1 MNAIKKVLCSFL
13 FLNTVIQLFAQDTIK
28 LKPYIENMKTVDV
41 FIEGKKYN
49 FLFDTGG
56 AETIISPEIAHTI
69 SKEIYGSTTGFRMSG
84 EIIKAQKSDGIS
96 LSMGNTTIFHPTVGV
111 WDLMSVL
118 PKDFPKIDGVIS
130 LKSFAQ
136 NVLTVELS
144 KNILIIENKT
154 SAKKAIK
161 GKSLLTTR
169 FANGLEGCE
178 LNIFVGIPKQNK
190 LYWFLFDS
198 GNSGPMLLSNESA
211 KIWKIEKESQK
222 DNFEN
227 NPESEFVIGKKNLK
241 IKPFVRDIIYDGVL
255 NFDAISKYI
264 FTIDF
269 KNKKVWIK

>member
-1 MNAIKKVLCSFL
+1 MMKLKNVLYSLL
-13 FLNTVIQLFAQDTIK
+13 FFCGVIQVLAQDTIK

-41 FIEGKKYN
+41 FIEGKRYN

-56 AETIISPEIAHTI
+56 SETIISPEIAKTI
-69 SKEIYGSTTGFRMSG
+69 KKEIYGSTTGFRMSG

-96 LSMGNTTIFHPTVGV
+96 LSMGNTTIFHPTVGI
-111 WDLMSVL
+111 WDLMSIL
-118 PKDFPKIDGVIS
+118 PKDFPKVDGVIS
-130 LKSFAQ
+130 LKSFA
-136 NVLTVELS
+136 NTILTVELS
-144 KNILIIENKT
+144 KNILIIENKA

-161 GKSLLTTR
+161 RKSLLPTR
-169 FANGLEGCE
+169 FANGLEGGE

-211 KIWKIEKESQK
+211 KIWKIKKEFQK

-227 NPESEFVIGKKNLK
+227 NPESEFVIGNKNLK

-255 NFDAISKYI
+255 NFDAISQYI

-269 KNKKVWIK
+269 KNKEVWIE

>member
-1 MNAIKKVLCSFL
+1 MRIKKVLLYSLL
-13 FLNTVIQLFAQDTIK
+13 FFCGIIQGFAQDTIK

-56 AETIISPEIAHTI
+56 AETIISPEIANTI
-69 SKEIYGSTTGFRMSG
+69 KKEIYGSTTGFRMSG
-84 EIIKAQKSDGIS
+84 EKIKAQKADGIS
-96 LSMGNTTIFHPTVGV
+96 LSIGNTKIFHPTVGV
-111 WDLMSVL
+111 WDLMSIL

-136 NVLTVELS
+136 TVLTVELS
-144 KNILIIENKT
+144 KNILIIENKN
-154 SAKKAIK
+154 SAKKTLK

-169 FANGLEGCE
+169 FANGLEGGE

-198 GNSGPMLLSNESA
+198 GNSGPMLLSNESS
-211 KIWKIEKESQK
+211 KIWNLEKESQK
-222 DNFEN
+222 DNYEN
-227 NPESEFVIGKKNLK
+227 NPELEFVIGDKNLK

-255 NFDAISKYI
+255 NFEAISRNI

-269 KNKKVWIK
+269 KNKEVWIK